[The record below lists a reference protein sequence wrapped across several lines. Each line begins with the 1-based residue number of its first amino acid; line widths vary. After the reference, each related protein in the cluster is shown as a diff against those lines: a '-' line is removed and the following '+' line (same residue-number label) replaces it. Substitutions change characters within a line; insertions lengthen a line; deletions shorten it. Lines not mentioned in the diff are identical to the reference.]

1 MDRLDGRIAVIT
13 GTADGIGRGIA
24 LACADAGMK
33 PVLADLDTDR
43 LAATVAEL
51 DGAEVL
57 AVPTDVRRA
66 EQVEALASVAAAAF
80 GTAHLVFD
88 NAGVGTLGY
97 QWETDR
103 PGPDL
108 DLRPGEPA
116 SRGVRPPAL
125 PPGVGRLSDHAR
137 SRAAGMPAEEGGR
150 AGGRIILAGVRAGRF
165 WILPATDGQLPP
177 LQEQKDELISAFDP
191 D

>member
-43 LAATVAEL
+43 LAATAAEL

-66 EQVEALASVAAAAF
+66 QQVEAPR
-80 GTAHLVFD
+80 
-88 NAGVGTLGY
+88 VGG
-97 QWETDR
+97 R
-103 PGPDL
+103 C
-108 DLRPGEPA
+108 
-116 SRGVRPPAL
+116 GVRHR
-125 PPGVGRLSDHAR
+125 PPGLRQRGRRHAR
-137 SRAAGMPAEEGGR
+137 VPVGDGPAWSGPRSTTG
-150 AGGRIILAGVRAGRF
+150 
-165 WILPATDGQLPP
+165 
-177 LQEQKDELISAFDP
+177 
-191 D
+191 